1 MEHQSAQASPL
12 TREILARKIVHAVV
26 GCALGALAF
35 APRRIG
41 VPLILLLAGYKLVAE
56 MVRLRRADRR
66 GDPFLGGGAMFR
78 EHEQRFASGAFF
90 LVLGVAIVILGFP
103 PSIAALGILVMA
115 LADPAAEI
123 VGRGLPMVRIR
134 GKSLGGSAAF
144 FAVGVAIVATL
155 GYPVDCRGLLV
166 ILAGTAAEALSGLWG
181 RVRIDD
187 NLVIP
192 LATAAT
198 AQALS
203 L

>member
-1 MEHQSAQASPL
+1 MEQQPAQASPL
-12 TREILARKIVHAVV
+12 TREILARKIVHVVV

-35 APRRIG
+35 APRRVG
-41 VPLILLLAGYKLVAE
+41 VPLILVLAAYKLVAE
-56 MVRLRRADRR
+56 FVRLRRAEHR

-78 EHEQRFASGAFF
+78 EHERRVASGAFF
-90 LVLGVAIVILGFP
+90 LVVGVAIVIVSFP
-103 PSIAALGILVMA
+103 ARIAALGILVMA

-123 VGRGLPMVRIR
+123 VGRGLPIVRIR
-134 GKSLGGSAAF
+134 GKSLGGSASF
-144 FAVGVAIVATL
+144 FAVGVAIVAAL
-155 GYPVDCRGLLV
+155 GYPVDFRGVLV
-166 ILAGTAAEALSGLWG
+166 ILAGTVAEALSGLWG